1 MERLDYAQFV
11 AMRHEFD
18 AMAAGSERAMS
29 SCTLSPW
36 QLSAHG
42 SMGVEP
48 GVADTRRHL
57 IYRSD
62 RAWLA
67 LVEFST
73 PHVYVPFESA
83 WMFACPLVGEPLAAL
98 QLLAAVVGEHAK
110 ELRAILLGGL
120 PKGGELHAMLSGA
133 TSGGGYAEQ
142 EGTESCIIDLGAG
155 GLDGWLARRTRNFRR
170 SVSRASLPTSVE
182 VVDGQGVSPEESF
195 ERILR
200 VQERSY
206 KARDGDDIFTIPMY
220 RDFYSSLLRDL
231 HASGELR
238 LSFAVRNGEDLAY
251 HFGFTRGV
259 HYRGFQMSFVEEAR
273 PLGLGT
279 ALQMLHLHRAEEE
292 GVTRY
297 DLGMLAPYKERWCDR
312 IDRTVL
318 AILQ

>member
-11 AMRHEFD
+11 AARHEFD
-18 AMAAGSERAMS
+18 AMAALSGDAMS

-48 GVADTRRHL
+48 DAPDTRRHL

-67 LVEFST
+67 LVEFSA

-83 WMFACPLVGEPLAAL
+83 WMFACPLVGEPTAAL
-98 QLLAAVVGEHAK
+98 QLLATVVRDHAH

-120 PKGGELHAMLSGA
+120 PKGGQLHRMLAGA
-133 TSGGGYAEQ
+133 ASRGGYAEQ
-142 EGTESCIIDLGAG
+142 EGTESCIIDLGRG
-155 GLDGWLARRTRNFRR
+155 GIGGWLARRSRNFRR
-170 SVSRASLPTSVE
+170 SASRATLSDGVE
-182 VVDGQGVSPEESF
+182 VIDGLALPPEEAF

-206 KARDGDDIFTIPMY
+206 KALDGEDIFTMPMY
-220 RDFYSSLLRDL
+220 LEFYRRLLHDV

-238 LSFAVRNGEDLAY
+238 LTFAMRKGEDLAY
-251 HFGFTRGV
+251 HFGFTRGA
-259 HYRGFQMSFVEEAR
+259 HYRGYQMSYVEDAR
-273 PLGLGT
+273 SLGLGT
-279 ALQMLHLHRAEEE
+279 ALQMLHLERAEKE

-312 IDRTVL
+312 IDHTVM